1 MTFQQ
6 KILPAL
12 FAISLFTFAQAEL
25 SAQKT
30 PTALDFKMTAN
41 DGTEVSLSKYSGK
54 VVVLANTAS
63 KCGYTPQYEQLQQ
76 LHADYA
82 KKGLAVIGVP
92 CNQFGK
98 QEPGTDKEIA
108 AFCKK
113 NYGVEFDLL
122 AKVEVKGK
130 KQCELYKHLTGLDLA
145 PVGKG
150 DVKWNFE
157 KIIIDKT
164 GTPVARFGSKVKPD
178 SKEFIAAIE
187 KALAAGESL
196 SADDASSVDSQP
208 YSHVSKKSGK
218 TYYLFM
224 KVQPLKNSDKTT
236 TLYWFAKEPTSD
248 KGTAVSEV
256 PADRVVSET
265 KSGMLVLKS
274 KNKKKKK

>member
-1 MTFQQ
+1 MSFQR

-12 FAISLFTFAQAEL
+12 VAISLFAFAAADL
-25 SAQKT
+25 CAQKAQTT
-30 PTALDFKMTAN
+30 PTALDFKMKAI
-41 DGTEVSLSKYSGK
+41 DGKEVSLSKYAGK

-82 KKGLAVIGVP
+82 MKGVAVIGVP

-98 QEPGTDKEIA
+98 QEPGSDKEIA
-108 AFCKK
+108 TFCKK
-113 NYGVEFDLL
+113 NYGVEFDML

-145 PVGKG
+145 PLGKG

-157 KIIIDKT
+157 KIIIDKS
-164 GTPVARFGSKVKPD
+164 GTPIARFSSKVKPN
-178 SKEFIAAIE
+178 SKEFISTIE
-187 KALAAGESL
+187 DALAASET
-196 SADDASSVDSQP
+196 SSVDLQP
-208 YSHVSKKSGK
+208 YSHTNKKGK

-224 KVQPLKNSDKTT
+224 KVVPLKNSDKTST
-236 TLYWFAKEPTSD
+236 IYWFAKEPTSE
-248 KGTAVSEV
+248 KGTPVSEV

-265 KSGMLVLKS
+265 KNGMLVLKS